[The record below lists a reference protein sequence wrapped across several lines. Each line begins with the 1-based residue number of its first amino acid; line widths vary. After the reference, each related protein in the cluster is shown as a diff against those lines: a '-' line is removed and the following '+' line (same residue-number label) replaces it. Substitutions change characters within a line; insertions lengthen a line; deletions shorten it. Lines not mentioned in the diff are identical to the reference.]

1 MNNKV
6 EDIIPRE
13 VQSRKEGLTKLD
25 RWGYGFKPSTS
36 KKKRERERN
45 VEWETRNSLPG
56 LQWSKQTASHS
67 QMTMD
72 VRAQIRNILL
82 LVAFFGIYFMICS

>member
-1 MNNKV
+1 MNNEV

-36 KKKRERERN
+36 KKKEREREKCRVGN
-45 VEWETRNSLPG
+45 
-56 LQWSKQTASHS
+56 
-67 QMTMD
+67 
-72 VRAQIRNILL
+72 
-82 LVAFFGIYFMICS
+82 